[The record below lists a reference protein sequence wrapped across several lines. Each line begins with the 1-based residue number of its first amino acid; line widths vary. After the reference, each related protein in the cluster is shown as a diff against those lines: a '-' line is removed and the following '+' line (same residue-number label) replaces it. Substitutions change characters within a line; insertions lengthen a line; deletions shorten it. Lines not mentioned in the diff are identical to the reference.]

1 MAVKCYHIHY
11 LCEAQY
17 MALYTI
23 IRVYEVPAETKQ
35 QATERMLE
43 ALMFHVEKDFHV
55 KDIIREPN
63 EKPGQGKPVDL
74 RPTGWLTLMIRQIT
88 GK

>member
-1 MAVKCYHIHY
+1 
-11 LCEAQY
+11 

-63 EKPGQGKPVDL
+63 EKPGLGKPVDL
-74 RPTGWLTLMIRQIT
+74 RPAGWLTLLGEQLGLIR
-88 GK
+88 KK